1 MAKNRKNA
9 LKASP
14 PGPKSAPWGMYQQKS
29 DGTVSIS
36 FDLSKAPIPSNV
48 YSASLASF
56 VDGDNHEAFLNFIK
70 IDANRSYRNYIR
82 VRLDD
87 IAVLNFWRNSK
98 DFYEM
103 AGAWYENTYGKKPVA
118 TRFSDFDKLGSL
130 HAVEMS
136 ANLIFMAHQENTAVM
151 DFYFFD
157 PRAAREMTMGSTPAS
172 SIATS
177 PVVEVRTNTYVVWNL
192 LDQVSAYVEKTL
204 RDNPHLQA
212 KIKEP

>member
-14 PGPKSAPWGMYQQKS
+14 SASKSAPWGTYRHKN

-36 FDLSKAPIPSNV
+36 FDLSKAPIPSNI

-56 VDGDNHEAFLNFIK
+56 VDGDNHEAFLNFIQ
-70 IDANRSYRNYIR
+70 IDANRSYRNYVQ

-98 DFYEM
+98 DFYDM
-103 AGAWYENTYGKKPVA
+103 TGAWYENTYGEKPVA
-118 TRFSDFDKLGSL
+118 ARLSDFDKLAGLS
-130 HAVEMS
+130 AVEMS
-136 ANLIFMAHQENTAVM
+136 ANLIFMAHQENTAIM
-151 DFYFFD
+151 AFYFFD
-157 PRAAREMTMGSTPAS
+157 PRAAREMTMGSTPVS
-172 SIATS
+172 SMATN

-204 RDNPHLQA
+204 CDNPRLQA